1 MEYQPKEKGNPG
13 RKEMKTIREFSQK
26 KHKLYGRKQ
35 QPKAQPNPKAQTH
48 HIWKEPSAYAAGSL
62 EEQWYLEIVDK
73 GSVSCPTCQAVGRKT
88 IEGLKKHGETANRKC
103 LPVSIVGNSFV
114 HKQG

>member
-1 MEYQPKEKGNPG
+1 
-13 RKEMKTIREFSQK
+13 MKTIREFPQK

-48 HIWKEPSAYAAGSL
+48 RIWKEPPAYAAGSL
-62 EEQWYLEIVDK
+62 EEQWYLEIVDE

-88 IEGLKKHGETANRKC
+88 IEGLKKHRETANRKC
-103 LPVSIVGNSFV
+103 LPVIIVGNSFF
-114 HKQG
+114 H

>member
-13 RKEMKTIREFSQK
+13 RKKMKTIREFPQK

-48 HIWKEPSAYAAGSL
+48 RIWKAPPAYAAGSL
-62 EEQWYLEIVDK
+62 EEQWYLEIVNE

-88 IEGLKKHGETANRKC
+88 IEGLKKHRETVNRKC
-103 LPVSIVGNSFV
+103 LPVVIVGNSFF
-114 HKQG
+114 H